1 MSNGWG
7 QGQLGSRFCSKCQ
20 KPLTYIP
27 NYNQWYC
34 YSCGTYEQSQAA
46 VSGDDVQPQKTEHKC
61 PTCGEPLYYIRR
73 YDQNFC
79 YKCNIYSPASPQA
92 PAQPTVAAVP
102 TPVQAEA
109 SYAAPTPSAIQP
121 AAVPNEDAKSVVV
134 AQDEGALKC
143 PECGMEVEQGWIR
156 CPGCGNALETSDLPE
171 RPVTSP
177 DERPKDFHSTP
188 SALGQREVEVASTPV
203 TMEKAKV
210 KEPSEIRRG
219 GEYSWEPQAMR
230 EEESWSGASQRES
243 YAWKA
248 STTEERKVR
257 DLSSEDERSEHEKAA
272 KEESMAY
279 RRADRAE
286 ADERS
291 ARADAQEAQ
300 RTDASATERRMWDA
314 ANEPVK
320 AEPKPGDGEV
330 PDGHLV
336 KLDSESEFLVEL
348 FEGFLSA
355 FLKEPMQ
362 PVSFY
367 QSKLRN
373 LVDKCETIS
382 KVKVDDDG
390 KVHIFIK
397 VLDFNKNL
405 SELTAML
412 DTIIEVEAR
421 ISSRAAAMARARDAL
436 EPIVKEYQEEI
447 DDLGISSKLLNR
459 AFAARLPSGVPG
471 LDEML
476 HGGIPN
482 GASIILQGPT
492 SGEKDIF
499 ANQFLG
505 CGLNENGSIMVVVT
519 MMSPDEW
526 RTQMRG
532 LGHRLSDFEKEGQ
545 LVIVDWYTHK
555 NERVRSVEVRGAVVL
570 SSKSITNLEIAI
582 DKAIKSIKD
591 APTKRAVITVLSPAI
606 KALGFDNVYGFAQS
620 IRGKFKKYN
629 ITGMFLLDKG
639 MHDQN
644 IVSSLH
650 SVFDGVF
657 DIEKERVGENM
668 VTRLGILSLKGM
680 TFETKYRELEL
691 TKQGL
696 IVKGSQPSSGV
707 GGKF

>member
-1 MSNGWG
+1 MANGWG
-7 QGQLGSRFCSKCQ
+7 QGQLGSRFCGKCQ
-20 KPLTYIP
+20 KPLTFVP
-27 NYNQWYC
+27 QYNQWYC
-34 YSCGTYEQSQAA
+34 YGCGTYEQTQAA
-46 VSGDDVQPQKTEHKC
+46 VSGDDVQPQKTELKC
-61 PTCGEPLYYIRR
+61 STCGEPLYYIKR
-73 YDQNFC
+73 YDQDFC
-79 YKCNIYSPASPQA
+79 YKCNAYTPAHSSP
-92 PAQPTVAAVP
+92 PAQALVEVP
-102 TPVQAEA
+102 PQTEA

-121 AAVPNEDAKSVVV
+121 IAVPNEDARSVVV
-134 AQDEGALKC
+134 APDEVRPKC
-143 PECGMEVEQGWIR
+143 PECGIEVEPGWIR
-156 CPGCGNALETSDLPE
+156 CPNCGNALETSDLPE

-177 DERPKDFHSTP
+177 DEKPKDFHSTP
-188 SALGQREVEVASTPV
+188 SALGKREVEVVSLPHSQPKTEVPKPWEA
-203 TMEKAKV
+203 
-210 KEPSEIRRG
+210 RHG
-219 GEYSWEPQAMR
+219 GEYTWEPQAMR

-243 YAWKA
+243 HARLA
-248 STTEERKVR
+248 STAEERKVR
-257 DLSSEDERSEHEKAA
+257 DLSSEGERSEREKAA

-279 RRADRAE
+279 RRAGRAE
-286 ADERS
+286 ADERT
-291 ARADAQEAQ
+291 ARADSQEAQ
-300 RTDASATERRMWDA
+300 RKDDSATERHMWEA
-314 ANEPVK
+314 PNEPVK
-320 AEPKPGDGEV
+320 PEPKPQDAEA

-348 FEGFLSA
+348 FEGFLSS

-367 QSKLRN
+367 R
-373 LVDKCETIS
+373 S
-382 KVKVDDDG
+382 KVKNLADKCQTLSKVTVDDDG

-412 DTIIEVEAR
+412 DTIIETEAR
-421 ISSRAAAMARARDAL
+421 ISSRAQAMARAREAL
-436 EPIVKEYQEEI
+436 APVVKEYQEEI

-570 SSKSITNLEIAI
+570 SSKSITNLEMAI

-657 DIEKERVGENM
+657 DIEKERVGDCM

-680 TFETKYRELEL
+680 TFDTKYRELEL

-696 IVKGSQPSSGV
+696 AVKGSEPTNGQRGA
-707 GGKF
+707 GGRF